1 LSSIYLHI
9 IRNGG
14 KGLLSI
20 AFGLEGPEL
29 FPKGCGEKS
38 LVIAYKILLC
48 MTFSQSFSTKL
59 ICLSNEDSMPLLW
72 ALLAESSSSSYHLG
86 LLPL

>member
-1 LSSIYLHI
+1 MSLHI
-9 IRNGG
+9 IRNGR

-20 AFGLEGPEL
+20 AFRLEGPEL
-29 FPKGCGEKS
+29 FPKGCGEES
-38 LVIAYKILLC
+38 LGIAYKILLR
-48 MTFSQSFSTKL
+48 MTFSQSLSTKL

>member
-1 LSSIYLHI
+1 MSLHI
-9 IRNGG
+9 IRNGC

-20 AFGLEGPEL
+20 AFRSEGPEL
-29 FPKGCGEKS
+29 FPKGYGEKS
-38 LVIAYKILLC
+38 LAIAYKILLC
-48 MTFSQSFSTKL
+48 MTFSQSLSTKL
-59 ICLSNEDSMPLLW
+59 IYLSNEDSMPLLW